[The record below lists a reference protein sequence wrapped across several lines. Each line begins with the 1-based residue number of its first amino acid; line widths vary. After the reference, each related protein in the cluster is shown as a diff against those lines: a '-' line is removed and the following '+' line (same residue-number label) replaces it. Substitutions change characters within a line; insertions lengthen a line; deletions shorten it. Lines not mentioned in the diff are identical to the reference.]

1 VDGETS
7 SSISSGKT
15 LHIQQNIV
23 PHKAYGGFHN
33 AEVLWYDPVIY
44 LLEPADMTIERE
56 TFTFTTTG
64 SDGSTSSQV
73 IGYSK
78 TPVSN
83 ATHLQSGYQLYKY
96 A

>member
-1 VDGETS
+1 
-7 SSISSGKT
+7 
-15 LHIQQNIV
+15 
-23 PHKAYGGFHN
+23 
-33 AEVLWYDPVIY
+33 
-44 LLEPADMTIERE
+44 MTIARE